1 MLVVSNQQESKVPH
15 GVRTFANQS
24 TIHGETGSMKFNL
37 KIVAATAAVAM
48 MSSGA
53 AHGAGLADVDVTP
66 AGTYNYSKEALSLSG
81 TTGVSIPDVVVTF
94 GNALTYQDDIFI
106 TLPGTISV
114 ALVPSPGLV
123 VCTSLSPTVPSVGYV
138 TTVNGGWAFRITSVN
153 GVTIGDKCTFTG
165 LTVQGA
171 SLANS
176 SGVINYQANRFQ
188 TGQLVD
194 TASNNTSIFVVS
206 EFGFSIPTTAPATVP
221 DRLNGI
227 INVYADRESFLEDE
241 TVPPG
246 DAYSPANQADTL
258 NFTTSTNGTNT
269 AVPTIWATQSPR
281 VTVSGSTILINGDFA
296 WIDSDND
303 GACEPGEFNAAIAY
317 AGYSAQ
323 LTSTCNQLVWS
334 GPTVGTTSTGFF
346 KVPGNKILNPTDWT
360 ATVEWQYY
368 YQSTNNNA
376 KTGFGWDPGI
386 WTINGAQVYIQYMPY
401 GTNIS
406 RIVYAANS
414 GLINADATADIYF
427 NGSITKCPLGAVNNR
442 RVTELSGPINTCAAT
457 ALGSATSGKVAILLT
472 FTAPDKD
479 IEVYSAYNVGG
490 NDRGS
495 VVNTSNGR
503 TFFSGLGFSPT
514 PPVPP
519 VVP

>member
-1 MLVVSNQQESKVPH
+1 
-15 GVRTFANQS
+15 
-24 TIHGETGSMKFNL
+24 MKFNL

-53 AHGAGLADVDVTP
+53 AQAAGLADVGVFP
-66 AGTYNYSKEALSLSG
+66 AGTYNYSKEALGLSG

-106 TLPGTISV
+106 TLPGTTSV
-114 ALVPSPGLV
+114 ALVPSPTLV
-123 VCTSLSPTVPSVGYV
+123 VCTSTNPTVPSVGYV
-138 TTVNGGWAFRITSVN
+138 TTVNGGWAFRVTSVN
-153 GVTIGDKCTFTG
+153 GVTIGDKCTFSG
-165 LTVQGA
+165 LSVQGA

-176 SGVINYQANRFQ
+176 SGVISYQANRFQ

-194 TASNNTSIFVVS
+194 SASNSTSLLVKS
-206 EFGFSIPTTAPATVP
+206 EFGFSVQHA
-221 DRLNGI
+221 LNGV
-227 INVYADRESFLEDE
+227 INVYDDRLTFLDAE
-241 TVPPG
+241 TVAPG
-246 DAYSPANQADTL
+246 AGNSEDTL

-269 AVPTIWATQSPR
+269 AVPTVWATQSPR

-296 WIDSDND
+296 WVDADND
-303 GACEPGEFNAAIAY
+303 GVCEPGEFNGAIGY
-317 AGYSAQ
+317 AGYNAEN
-323 LTSTCNQLVWS
+323 TSTCNQLVWDGPSS
-334 GPTVGTTSTGFF
+334 GAVSTGFF
-346 KVPGNKILNPTDWT
+346 ETPGNKILNPTDWT

-368 YQSTNNNA
+368 LGSTTNNG
-376 KTGFGWDPGI
+376 KTGLSWDPGI
-386 WTINGAQVYIQYMPY
+386 WGINGAQVYIQYMPY
-401 GTNIS
+401 GTNVS
-406 RIVYAANS
+406 RIIYAANK

-427 NGSITKCPLGAVNNR
+427 NGSITKCPLGAVGNR

-490 NDRGS
+490 DDRGT

-503 TFFSGLGFSPT
+503 TFYYGLGFSPT
-514 PPVPP
+514 PPAPVPP
-519 VVP
+519 VGP